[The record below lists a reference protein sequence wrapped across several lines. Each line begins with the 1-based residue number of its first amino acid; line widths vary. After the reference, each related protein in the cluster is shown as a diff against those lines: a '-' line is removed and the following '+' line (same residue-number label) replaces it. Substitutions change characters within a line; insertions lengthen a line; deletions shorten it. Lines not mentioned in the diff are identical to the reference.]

1 MTRERISITA
11 LLMRQKAWLALFP
24 IAVTVVAGGISA
36 VTFLEMRAFEAQ
48 AVETTGQIRDRS
60 ESVSTRTSSSGTTSR
75 QRSYS
80 VTYSFETRD
89 GTEVDGA
96 HDVSARFYNRV
107 ERGDSVRVQYL
118 PGDPQV
124 SRVQNRAITMAL
136 VWGGLALIPAA
147 ISVWAVR
154 RFGRRI
160 AAMLRAGR
168 RGEQRSARVI
178 DHVPSKA
185 KMGDAPMSWRL
196 RWRDETGAEGESLGR
211 DGFELDRLAHPGRE
225 IAVHVDPVS
234 GQAFWARDIFGR

>member
-1 MTRERISITA
+1 MARERISITA

-36 VTFLEMRAFEAQ
+36 VTFFEMRAFEAQ

-80 VTYSFETRD
+80 VTYSFETSD
-89 GTEVDGA
+89 GDEVEGA
-96 HDVSARFYNRV
+96 HDVSGRFYNGV
-107 ERGDSVRVQYL
+107 ARGDSVRVEYL
-118 PGDPQV
+118 PDDPQV

-136 VWGGLALIPAA
+136 VWGGLALIPAV

-168 RGEQRSARVI
+168 RGEERSARVI
-178 DHVPSKA
+178 DPLPSKA
-185 KMGDAPMSWRL
+185 KIGDAPMSWRL

-211 DGFELDRLAHPGRE
+211 DGSELIRLAYPGRE

-234 GQAFWARDIFGR
+234 GQAFWARDIFER